1 MRQRTEAAIGSTF
14 KPAWWLPGPHLQ
26 TLFPYVFR
34 KSPALPAKRERIELA
49 DGDFIDIDWGPQH
62 SGALI
67 LLLHGLEGS
76 IRSHY
81 AAGLMHSFDKH
92 GFQVALMNFRG
103 CSGEPNRLPRSYHS
117 GDTGDLDTIVRLLH
131 ERFPNRPL
139 FVVGVSLGGNVL
151 LKWLGEHPS
160 QERVQAAVAVSVPFE
175 LNQAALRLQ
184 SGLSRLYQ
192 DHLLRK
198 LRRSTRA
205 KAARMPMPVAVE
217 QLDRLTSFR
226 SFDDQV
232 TAPLHG
238 FRGVDDYYRRCSSR
252 QFLKYIRTPTVILH
266 ALDDPFMTSD
276 SVPGHDELGPG
287 VTLELSRR
295 GGHVGFVAG
304 NWPWQVR
311 YWLDERIYEVFQQLQ
326 NNSSNL

>member
-1 MRQRTEAAIGSTF
+1 MQRRTEAVTSNTF
-14 KPAWWLPGPHLQ
+14 EPAWWLPGAHLQ
-26 TLFPYVFR
+26 TLFPQVFR
-34 KSPALPAKRERIELA
+34 KRSPPPLRRERIDLA
-49 DGDFIDIDWGPQH
+49 DGDFIDIDWGTPCD
-62 SGALI
+62 GPLV

-81 AAGLMHSFDKH
+81 AAGLMHSLGNC

-117 GDTGDLDTIVRLLH
+117 GDTGDLDACVRLLH
-131 ERFPNRPL
+131 ERFAGRTL
-139 FVVGVSLGGNVL
+139 FVVGISLGGNVL

-160 QERVQAAVAVSVPFE
+160 QDRVQAAVAVSVPFE
-175 LNQAALRLQ
+175 LNKAAVRLQ

-192 DHLLRK
+192 SHLLKK

-205 KAARMPMPVAVE
+205 KAARMPMPVSIDH
-217 QLDRLTSFR
+217 LDRLTSFR
-226 SFDDQV
+226 AFDDSI

-238 FRGVDDYYRRCSSR
+238 FAGVDDYYRRSSSR
-252 QFLKYIRTPTVILH
+252 QFLKHIRTPTVILH
-266 ALDDPFMTSD
+266 ALDDPFMTPD

-287 VTLELSRR
+287 VTLELSRG

-304 NWPWQVR
+304 NWPWRVR
-311 YWLDERIYEVFQQLQ
+311 YWLDERICDVLRRQHP
-326 NNSSNL
+326 